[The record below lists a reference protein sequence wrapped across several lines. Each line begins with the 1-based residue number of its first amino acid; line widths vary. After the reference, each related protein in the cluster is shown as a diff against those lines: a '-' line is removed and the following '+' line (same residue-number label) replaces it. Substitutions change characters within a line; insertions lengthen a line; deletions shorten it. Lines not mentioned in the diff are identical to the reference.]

1 LRAVITNGYGTTEAG
16 SIVFTTHTDGRPTP
30 DLSVGFAH
38 PRVELR
44 LVMGDDSAASEG
56 VLQMRCPALVSG
68 YHNLPE
74 VTAKALT
81 ADGLYI
87 TGDVFR
93 RDRDGFSYFVGRGDD
108 MFVSG
113 GEKRHPDIH

>member
-56 VLQMRCPALVSG
+56 VLQMRAVRP
-68 YHNLPE
+68 
-74 VTAKALT
+74 
-81 ADGLYI
+81 
-87 TGDVFR
+87 
-93 RDRDGFSYFVGRGDD
+93 
-108 MFVSG
+108 
-113 GEKRHPDIH
+113 

>member
-1 LRAVITNGYGTTEAG
+1 VPTMICNDIARDRDAGRNRSVGCQDGADGLGTGLERADVPGSASLLRAVITNGYGTTEAG

-56 VLQMRCPALVSG
+56 VLP
-68 YHNLPE
+68 
-74 VTAKALT
+74 
-81 ADGLYI
+81 
-87 TGDVFR
+87 
-93 RDRDGFSYFVGRGDD
+93 
-108 MFVSG
+108 
-113 GEKRHPDIH
+113 